1 MTKQMVKRHKRAV
14 ARAKQNVKISVPD
27 VRTPEEIKAAREAS
41 RPAGGW
47 SSGSGAQH
55 SGRTSRGNP
64 STAGNSPAK
73 ADA

>member
-1 MTKQMVKRHKRAV
+1 MTKQLVKRHKRAV
-14 ARAKQNVKISVPD
+14 ARAKQNVRISAPD

-47 SSGSGAQH
+47 SNGSGAQH
-55 SGRTSRGNP
+55 PGRTSRSNP
-64 STAGNSPAK
+64 GVAGNSPAK